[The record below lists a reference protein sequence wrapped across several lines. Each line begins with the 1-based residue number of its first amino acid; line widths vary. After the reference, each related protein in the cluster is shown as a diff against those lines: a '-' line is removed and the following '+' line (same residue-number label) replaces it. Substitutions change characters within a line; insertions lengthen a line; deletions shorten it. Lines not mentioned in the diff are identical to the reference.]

1 MRDIENLQL
10 TSENILE
17 KLLNPAASEKKMQ
30 QEARKYDPKF
40 AKKDYETLVEENQA
54 LKQQVRACREE
65 ATGLK
70 FRLGEYER
78 KVRFLEGIQEKW

>member
-1 MRDIENLQL
+1 M
-10 TSENILE
+10 
-17 KLLNPAASEKKMQ
+17 A

-40 AKKDYETLVEENQA
+40 VKKDYETLVEENQA

-65 ATGLK
+65 ITGLK

-78 KVRFLEGIQEKW
+78 KVRFLEGIQEKWENSVKENEENKKQPVYT